1 VGTLYNYP
9 ENPHTPEL
17 ILKEDMVQ
25 INSCFQALKREYIF
39 PIIEEKLSELKR
51 DFPQAE
57 IVNLGVGD
65 ISLPL
70 VPTVVKAI
78 CDATLEMGTVEGIKG
93 YGPSCGYPFLRE
105 AIASNEFSHLGI
117 TADEIFIS
125 DGANS
130 DTVNIQEL
138 FCQSS
143 VVGIADPTYP
153 AYLDACLLA
162 GKKTVSLPSVEAN
175 GFFPEPP
182 QIHCDLV
189 YLCSPNNPTGIAMT
203 QEQLKRWVDYA
214 LKEKAILLVDNAYE
228 AFITSP
234 NVPRSVFEIPGAKEC
249 AIEFR
254 SFSKTAGFT
263 GLRCAYMI
271 LPISVK
277 GMMSGKEQPIYPL
290 WSKRQA
296 IKFNGA
302 AYPIQK
308 GAEAIYTPQGRKE
321 TQAQVKSYLNEAG
334 RFRKELEALG
344 HTCYGGI
351 DSPYIWW
358 KTPSHY
364 SSWDFF
370 DLLLKECHLITIPGR
385 GFGEC
390 GEGFIRLSAF
400 STPSK
405 TTLALERIRRLPI
418 LV

>member
-1 VGTLYNYP
+1 
-9 ENPHTPEL
+9 
-17 ILKEDMVQ
+17 MVQ
-25 INSCFQALKREYIF
+25 INPCFQALKREYIF
-39 PIIEEKLSELKR
+39 PIIDDKLADLKR
-51 DFPQAE
+51 NLPQAE

-70 VPTVVKAI
+70 GPTIVKAI
-78 CDATLEMGTVEGIKG
+78 CDATYEMGTEEGIKG
-93 YGPSCGYPFLRE
+93 YGPSCGYSFLRE
-105 AIASNEFSHLGI
+105 AIAKNEFSHIGI
-117 TADEIFIS
+117 SADEIFIS

-138 FCQSS
+138 FCQSA
-143 VVGIADPTYP
+143 VVGITNPTYP
-153 AYLDACLLA
+153 AYLDSCLLA
-162 GKKTVSLPSVEAN
+162 GKKMISLPCLEEN

-182 QIHCDLV
+182 QEHCDLV

-203 QEQLKRWVDYA
+203 RHQLKKWIDYA
-214 LKEKAILLVDNAYE
+214 LREQAILFIDNAYE

-234 NVPRSVFEIPGAKEC
+234 DVPRSIFEIEGAKEC

-254 SFSKTAGFT
+254 SFSKSAGFT
-263 GLRCAYMI
+263 GLRCAYTI
-271 LPISVK
+271 LPKTLK
-277 GMMSGKEQPIYPL
+277 GMVGSKEQPLYAL
-290 WSKRQA
+290 WNKRQA

-308 GAEAIYTPQGRKE
+308 GAEAVYTPQGRKE
-321 TQAQVKSYLNEAG
+321 TQAQVRSYLHEAQ
-334 RFRKELEALG
+334 RFLTTLKELG

-358 KTPSHY
+358 KTPPKK

-370 DLLLKECHLITIPGR
+370 DLLLKQCHMITIPGR

-400 STPSK
+400 ATPNQ
-405 TTLALERIRRLPI
+405 TTLALERIRRL
-418 LV
+418 